1 MGKLMRKIVAV
12 SAALVMSVSALGAN
26 ASAVMLREDIADS
39 WEMTDRGWVFVMPD
53 GKDAVNRLAKI
64 DGVMY
69 KFGSYAHDC
78 KKYSGWTKSS
88 DGTRRR
94 YSNGLPYTGWL
105 KYKNGQ
111 RRYCLDGYMATDN
124 IQIGDH
130 IYTFDEDGFYTGKK
144 ALTLITKCDKLVS
157 GDTDK
162 IKVAVKNLDGR
173 DYNFGVLSKM
183 ERWEKGKWVNCWGDW
198 KGENG
203 EELAF
208 VSIGYFLKN
217 KGDMMELDLDP
228 QLYTNYNFT
237 EGYYRI
243 PIGSW
248 LGNYKNQYECYATF
262 QVVPPVEVEA
272 TEEIYFIDGKEVS
285 TEAQITI
292 NSQKVF
298 DSIDE
303 IPFAVYKMT
312 GRGWENASIYYDDG
326 EYMYDEYSCEK
337 GNGLGKIQ
345 CGLKVDDGIGY
356 YKYVVTIDGKEY
368 ESHFRIGSMV
378 ASSWFEEYSKN
389 DDNLTVCLNVFNSG
403 DETRTILKDIYQ
415 LYEKKN
421 GKWKLVKPD
430 YELAEYEP
438 EYIEIDS
445 RSAATVYAY
454 ISEAYNPSG
463 FKIDGHG
470 REFAVYIEGCGYVPF
485 LLNDV
490 KLSKEY
496 YPFADLDADDI
507 EKIKIKVWCGST
519 VTGTTE
525 DAVDLKEISAVL
537 RQLELSEKVNAFPDA
552 EGGSEEITIYY
563 KDGSS
568 VEIYL
573 FAGVLRYN
581 DQLYKVKTDEFS
593 YAVSEFADRIVFGK

>member
-1 MGKLMRKIVAV
+1 MGKLMRKIAAV
-12 SAALVMSVSALGAN
+12 SVALVMSASVFGTN
-26 ASAVMLREDIADS
+26 TSAVMLREDVADS
-39 WEMTDRGWVFVMPD
+39 WVMTDRGWVFVMPD
-53 GKDAVNRLAKI
+53 GKDAVNRLVKI

-69 KFGSYAHDC
+69 KFGNRAHDC

-94 YSNGLPYTGWL
+94 YLDGLPYTGWL

-124 IQIGDH
+124 MQIGDH
-130 IYTFDEDGFYTGKK
+130 IYTFDKDGFYTGKI

-157 GDTDK
+157 CDTDK
-162 IKVAVKNLDGR
+162 INVALKNLDGR

-183 ERWEKGKWVNCWGDW
+183 ERWEKGEWVNCWGDW

-203 EELAF
+203 EELVF

-262 QVVPPVEVEA
+262 QVVPPVEVK
-272 TEEIYFIDGKEVS
+272 TSEEIYFIDGKDVS

-298 DSIDE
+298 DSITE

-312 GRGWENASIYYDDG
+312 SGGWENASKYYDDG

-337 GNGLGKIQ
+337 GNVLGNAE
-345 CGLKVDDGIGY
+345 CGLKVDDGTGY
-356 YKYVVTIDGKEY
+356 YKYVVSIDGKDY
-368 ESHFRIGSMV
+368 ESYFRIGSMA
-378 ASSWFEEYSKN
+378 ASTWLDEYSK
-389 DDNLTVCLNVFNSG
+389 DDENLTVCLNVFNSG
-403 DETRTILKDIYQ
+403 AETRSIRKNIYQ

-421 GKWKLVKPD
+421 SKWKLIPPD
-430 YELAEYEP
+430 YEIPESEP

-445 RSAATVYAY
+445 RSSATVYAY
-454 ISEAYNPSG
+454 ISEAYNTSE

-470 REFAVYIEGCGYVPF
+470 KMFAVYVDGCGFVPVS
-485 LLNDV
+485 LSNM
-490 KLSKEY
+490 KLSKENF
-496 YPFADLDADDI
+496 PFADLDADDI
-507 EKIKIKVWCGST
+507 EKIEMKVWSGS
-519 VTGTTE
+519 VATGTTE
-525 DAVDLKEISAVL
+525 NAVDIKDIAAVL
-537 RQLELSEKVNAFPDA
+537 RQLELSDKAEAFPDA
-552 EGGSEEITIYY
+552 EGGSDEITIYY

-573 FAGVLRYN
+573 FAGVLRYDN
-581 DQLYKVKTDEFS
+581 QLYRVHIDGFS
-593 YAVSEFADRIVFGK
+593 NAVSEFADRIVFGK